1 MAMVRSE
8 LLELWH
14 KKELELRRELTIK
27 EVAEATGLNWE
38 TVASLKKGTTT
49 RFDSDILGA
58 LCAYFGVD
66 EGQPVPF
73 LKVRYIEP
81 A

>member
-1 MAMVRSE
+1 MVRSE

-14 KKELELRRELTIK
+14 KKELELGRELTIK

-49 RFDSDILGA
+49 RFDSAILGA
-58 LCAYFGVD
+58 LCQYFGIR
-66 EGQPVPF
+66 EGEPVPF
-73 LKVRYIEP
+73 LKVRYPEP